1 MGLLC
6 YSCGKDY
13 LNTKRDAK
21 QAVPQYISD
30 YQAILDYQGILNA
43 SPSVE
48 LGLIGSDEF
57 YLMDGRLTTL
67 SNAYQRNA
75 YIWAPD
81 IYEGGEGL
89 DWNRA
94 YQRILYANMALD
106 VTKLTPAQEDLADWE
121 NVKGSAL
128 FFRAYN
134 YFQLAQLF
142 CRPYDISYAH
152 NEKGLP
158 LRLDYDVTI
167 KIQRSSLEDTYRLI
181 ISDLVEATNLLPT
194 SAATTLRPTRSSAY
208 ALLAKTH
215 LQMADYARALDNVE
229 KSFNIGS
236 SLLDFNTLDL
246 DTRYLLPQDFGES
259 NPEMLFYWHIYSAPL
274 ADSRFN
280 ADTSLLTLYA
290 DNDLRR
296 RGYFYED
303 ANGRI
308 LFKGSYNGGYGGYF
322 MGLAND
328 ELWLI
333 KAECH
338 ARLGQIDDA
347 MTSLNHLL
355 RNRYD
360 KDTFKPLSAGTAEEA
375 LDFIL
380 LERRKELFMR
390 GIRWEDL
397 RRLNKEPSR
406 KSTLRRIIDGKVYEL
421 PADDPR
427 WVWPIPDNEIQL
439 SGISQNPR

>member
-1 MGLLC
+1 M
-6 YSCGKDY
+6 
-13 LNTKRDAK
+13 NIKRDAK
-21 QAVPQYISD
+21 QVVPREISD

-57 YLMDGRLTTL
+57 YLMDGHLTTL

-75 YIWAPD
+75 YIWAD
-81 IYEGGEGL
+81 EIYEGGEGL

-106 VTKLTPAQEDLADWE
+106 VTRLSPSQEHLADWQ
-121 NVKGSAL
+121 NVKGGAL

-142 CRPYDISYAH
+142 CKPYDIRYAQV
-152 NEKGLP
+152 EKGLP
-158 LRLDYDVTI
+158 LRLDYDVTSKI
-167 KIQRSSLEDTYRLI
+167 KRSSLEDTYQLI
-181 ISDLVEATNLLPT
+181 IADLVEAINHLPT
-194 SAATTLRPTRSSAY
+194 SASTTLRPTRSSAY
-208 ALLAKTH
+208 ALLAKTY
-215 LQMADYARALDNVE
+215 LQMADYSRALHNVE
-229 KSFNIGS
+229 SSFNIGD
-236 SLLDFNTLDL
+236 SLVDFNTLDL
-246 DTRYLLPQDFGES
+246 NARYLFPQDFGES
-259 NPEMLFYWHIYSAPL
+259 NPEILFYWHFYSAAL

-290 DNDLRR
+290 ENDLRR
-296 RGYFYED
+296 RGYFHED
-303 ANGRI
+303 VNGRI

-338 ARLGQIDDA
+338 ARLGQIDEA

-355 RNRYD
+355 TNRYD
-360 KDTFKPLSAGTAEEA
+360 RDSFVPLSAGTAEDA
-375 LDFIL
+375 LDIIL
-380 LERRKELFMR
+380 LERKKELFMR

-406 KSTLRRIIDGKVYEL
+406 KVTLRRIIDGKVYEL
-421 PADDPR
+421 PSDHPK
-427 WVWPIPDNEIQL
+427 WVWPIPNNEIEL